1 MSSDHE
7 TDSEVSYQTDDS
19 NINFIPGYIL
29 ECPERENSSNDSSDQ
44 YESNMG
50 AYVDEPLANEE
61 WLENCI

>member
-1 MSSDHE
+1 M
-7 TDSEVSYQTDDS
+7 
-19 NINFIPGYIL
+19 